1 MAAILERSFIEICGF
16 ERETVPRFRDVT
28 INPGASAPPGGV
40 KYPDSAGGFSYEDS
54 GKLLSVTSNRFIH
67 WSTSGDTIQLVEQS
81 LDVNLLNNAIRLKI
95 LQCPLLPRGV
105 HIHETLN
112 NVIILIVTSQS
123 VHRLVLP
130 HPTNMYHSELVTELQ
145 VQSVFTDVRRAS
157 VQDAAH
163 SYMLPPG
170 QSPITSAAWLSPHGH
185 AHFALAPPS
194 GGITVVTLPPH
205 DQQGSVS
212 VLELKQSSVIQ
223 RLAGWMPTAI
233 RGEQSPSDLAVSL
246 SAWSLDDDTFL
257 FTMCQDLKLRVWSY
271 KEQQCV
277 LVTDLLDFV
286 PAGREEMRR
295 SQGQHRLRLCFSPST
310 GLCVAVHLTA
320 PSNSQFC
327 VLQLVASDN
336 SRYSLEHISTH
347 FSTQETLVDFVLT
360 ATEIWGLWVDE
371 DNQTVM
377 KYTNFEHNVAA
388 MWNQV
393 FAQPA
398 PEEEVHIGPDQDPR
412 ETYLDVLFSPL
423 RFTGAAIVKA
433 LQIYR
438 RGTERILDLT
448 WDSLKKEVTLTLQSS
463 VTQFEFT
470 QEDYRVLQVDFWSKF
485 YACCLQYQE
494 ALSTPLAL
502 HVNQATAMVC
512 VLKKGF
518 VSFLLPCFA
527 VDHLYLSSEEHLFSE
542 EDTPISEDPE
552 LGSDVVQLVQCVR
565 LVGECVQGDMACEMD
580 RALDML
586 LSPERATEQVLENL
600 LANGSDNLIEDINN
614 KLQEVRNPLAAM
626 TALLRE
632 LDLETDMET
641 SPERTVPPTGQ
652 SLSVRMSLSQ
662 LYGSSVSVSVVCQAL
677 CQTAMSRALL
687 CRDILILQH
696 LYLRLGDN
704 SLQMQ
709 QDLIPRCCN
718 LLCCYHLLK
727 QLSQTFT
734 SPVPLDT
741 LDINLQHLSV
751 LKLSDSPA
759 VLPSRSVLNPQTVVE
774 LFYQNVARKLIV
786 AQLFGQRGAEASQT
800 PLHWPQLISSVVT
813 LLSQHLGGG
822 NSSIQTPGL
831 HGLSPYIMTS
841 WPTNPGFLFPECL
854 MGNCQYTQLQ
864 EYVRLIGPWCQAN
877 VGSCRFVL
885 GQAYLASGEGQKALQ
900 CFQEA
905 AEVVKEEEF
914 LMRLT
919 GLEEETNTTAP
930 RLSYYNKVLQLL
942 EDIGLPELVINLA
955 TLAISEAGTDQ
966 RRQAAL
972 WTRIFKHHL
981 DLGHNREAY
990 EALTQNPEHSSQLD
1004 CLRQLVVVLCE
1015 RAQLHDLVQFPYVNL
1030 HEEVVSIIES
1040 RARAVDLMTHNYY
1053 ELLYAFHINR
1063 HNYRKA
1069 GTVMFEYSMRLGR
1082 EVRTLRGLQKQV
1094 DCFLAALNC
1103 LRLIR
1108 PEYAWIVQPSS
1119 RAAVSRPGQTSPGK
1133 LAWGWYQTLGGAVPC
1148 CTVLYRVCVG
1158 GAVPCCTVLY
1168 RVCGWE
1174 VLYRAVPCC
1183 TVLYRVCVC
1192 VLGGAVP
1199 CCTVLYRVWEVLY
1212 RVWEVLYRV
1221 WEVLY
1226 RVWEVLYR
1234 AVPCCTVWC
1243 VGCCT
1248 VLYRVCVWEVLY
1260 RVCVW
1265 EVLYR
1270 AVPCVGGAVPC
1281 VGGAVP
1287 CCTVLYLCVCV
1298 GGAVPCCTVSDRP
1311 GTSPKRDHD
1320 GELAVAPVSR
1330 QIEILELKDVE
1341 KEYVLARCRLTL
1353 GQHEPACAA
1362 IAGGASAV
1370 EMVALLVQSGLFD
1383 SAILLCHTFSLPLT
1397 PIFEGLTFKCM
1408 KLQYGGEQSQNEAW
1422 NWLAAN
1428 QLPSL
1433 ITTKES
1439 SATDEAWRLLAA
1451 YLEKHQS
1458 QNAQYHRCVINRL
1471 LSHGVPVPDWLVNA
1485 CKEVDAAALLRL
1497 YLNYDLLEPAAEL
1510 AMEYIDALLGR
1521 GHQYFGVERP
1531 LSATAPLVWL
1541 PYTSIDQLL
1550 HSLSTGLPH
1559 SKRRNASVN
1568 YVTTSYRRS
1577 ES

>member
-1 MAAILERSFIEICGF
+1 RTMAAILERSFIEICGF

-95 LQCPLLPRGV
+95 LQCPLLPGGV

-412 ETYLDVLFSPL
+412 
-423 RFTGAAIVKA
+423 
-433 LQIYR
+433 IYR

-448 WDSLKKEVTLTLQSS
+448 WDSLKKEVTLTVENELQSS

-614 KLQEVRNPLAAM
+614 QLQEVRNPLAAM

-632 LDLETDMET
+632 LDLETDMEM

-704 SLQMQ
+704 VSV
-709 QDLIPRCCN
+709 CV
-718 LLCCYHLLK
+718 Y
-727 QLSQTFT
+727 
-734 SPVPLDT
+734 
-741 LDINLQHLSV
+741 INLQHLSV

-759 VLPSRSVLNPQTVVE
+759 VLPMLNPQTVVE

-813 LLSQHLGGG
+813 LL
-822 NSSIQTPGL
+822 
-831 HGLSPYIMTS
+831 
-841 WPTNPGFLFPECL
+841 WPTNPSFLFPECL

-885 GQAYLASGEGQKALQ
+885 GQAYLASGEGQK
-900 CFQEA
+900 
-905 AEVVKEEEF
+905 VKSHLHNIF
-914 LMRLT
+914 LPRT
-919 GLEEETNTTAP
+919 HTHTKDSVCVSLEYTDCV
-930 RLSYYNKVLQLL
+930 Y
-942 EDIGLPELVINLA
+942 IGLPELVINLA

-1133 LAWGWYQTLGGAVPC
+1133 LAWGC
-1148 CTVLYRVCVG
+1148 CCV
-1158 GAVPCCTVLY
+1158 
-1168 RVCGWE
+1168 
-1174 VLYRAVPCC
+1174 
-1183 TVLYRVCVC
+1183 
-1192 VLGGAVP
+1192 
-1199 CCTVLYRVWEVLY
+1199 
-1212 RVWEVLYRV
+1212 
-1221 WEVLY
+1221 
-1226 RVWEVLYR
+1226 
-1234 AVPCCTVWC
+1234 
-1243 VGCCT
+1243 
-1248 VLYRVCVWEVLY
+1248 
-1260 RVCVW
+1260 
-1265 EVLYR
+1265 
-1270 AVPCVGGAVPC
+1270 
-1281 VGGAVP
+1281 
-1287 CCTVLYLCVCV
+1287 
-1298 GGAVPCCTVSDRP
+1298 
-1311 GTSPKRDHD
+1311 
-1320 GELAVAPVSR
+1320 VATVSR

-1439 SATDEAWRLLAA
+1439 
-1451 YLEKHQS
+1451 
-1458 QNAQYHRCVINRL
+1458 RCVLDLRISYTLR
-1471 LSHGVPVPDWLVNA
+1471 
-1485 CKEVDAAALLRL
+1485 KECVCALMDILF
-1497 YLNYDLLEPAAEL
+1497 
-1510 AMEYIDALLGR
+1510 ALQCDR
-1521 GHQYFGVERP
+1521 
-1531 LSATAPLVWL
+1531 
-1541 PYTSIDQLL
+1541 
-1550 HSLSTGLPH
+1550 
-1559 SKRRNASVN
+1559 
-1568 YVTTSYRRS
+1568 
-1577 ES
+1577 